1 MLIKST
7 GENAIFRC
15 RHPNASDIR
24 WEINGEL
31 IRGRNYPPDITPGTE
46 RDDNQFLVQTLT
58 IVAGPQ
64 YNGTEI
70 VCVARFDD
78 GSPDEMTLP
87 VTLQGME
94 HDHKLNWLCLSVHDQ
109 VSPTM
114 KV

>member
-24 WEINGEL
+24 WKINGDL

-46 RDDNQFLVQTLT
+46 RDDEQFLVQTLT
-58 IVAGPQ
+58 IVARPL

-70 VCVARFDD
+70 GCVAMFDD

-87 VTLQGME
+87 VTLQGMN
-94 HDHKLNWLCLSVHDQ
+94 KLNWLRLSVHDQ
-109 VSPTM
+109 VSPTIS
-114 KV
+114 

>member
-1 MLIKST
+1 MQIKSV

-24 WEINGEL
+24 WRRDGEL
-31 IRGRNYPPDITPGTE
+31 IRGRNFPPDITPGTE

-70 VCVARFDD
+70 VCVATFDD
-78 GSPDEMTLP
+78 GSPDEMTP
-87 VTLQGME
+87 PAILQGMG
-94 HDHKLNWLCLSVHDQ
+94 HKLQAIS
-109 VSPTM
+109 
-114 KV
+114 